1 MPTNVADRLL
11 TAEEFA
17 QMPESRG
24 AELVR
29 GRIVWPGTAPS
40 AEAEPV
46 NSWKHGSMVA
56 RLGAILLDFAIPR
69 RLGQVYTG
77 DPGMIIGRDP
87 DTARG
92 PDVAFVV
99 AARVPDVPA
108 EGFSPVVA
116 DMVAEVVS
124 PSDTAADVEAKVFE
138 FLEAGVRLVW
148 VVNPMGNRITEYHG
162 AAQVRVL
169 DTRDVLE
176 GHDVLPGFQFP
187 VKDVF
192 DVNKSPR
199 YPADQ

>member
-1 MPTNVADRLL
+1 MPTRMAEQLL

-29 GRIVWPGTAPS
+29 GRVVWPGA
-40 AEAEPV
+40 AEEPV

-56 RLGAILLDFAIPR
+56 RLSAILLDFAIPR

-92 PDVAFVV
+92 PDVAFVA
-99 AARVPDVPA
+99 AARVPQVPA

-116 DMVAEVVS
+116 DLVGEVVS

-148 VVNPMGNRITEYHG
+148 VVNPMGHRITEYRG
-162 AAQVRVL
+162 AAQIRVL
-169 DTRDVLE
+169 GIRDMLE
-176 GHDVLPGFQFP
+176 GHVVLPGFRYP
-187 VKDVF
+187 VQDVF
-192 DVNKSPR
+192 DVEKSPR
-199 YPADQ
+199 YPAEQ

>member
-1 MPTNVADRLL
+1 MPTRVAEQLL

-29 GRIVWPGTAPS
+29 GKIVWPGTAPGV
-40 AEAEPV
+40 AEETL
-46 NSWKHGSMVA
+46 NSWKHASMVA

-92 PDVAFVV
+92 PDVAFVA
-99 AARVPDVPA
+99 AARVAQVPA
-108 EGFSPVVA
+108 DGFSNVVA
-116 DMVAEVVS
+116 DLVAEVVS
-124 PSDTAADVEAKVFE
+124 PSDTAAAVEAKVFE

-148 VVNPMGNRITEYHG
+148 VVNPIGNRITEYRG

-169 DTRDVLE
+169 GVRDLLE
-176 GHDVLPGFQFP
+176 GHDILPTFRYP
-187 VKDVF
+187 VQDVF

-199 YPADQ
+199 YPGDQ